1 MSRIQIQNFGAIKEQ
16 DTWVEIKKVTFFIGN
31 QGSGKSTV
39 AKLISIF
46 SWIEKTL
53 VKKSYNPEWF
63 EKNKLFRDFF
73 LRYHRLENYLKENTL
88 IYYEGEAFI
97 IDYEHGQLSF
107 KEKEDIQYLLP
118 QIMYVPSERNFISYM
133 KSIKELKIAS
143 LALNDFLEEYT
154 YAKEALEEIELPIN
168 NTSLAYD
175 KNKDTLYIKGED
187 YRVLLSES
195 SSGFQ
200 SLAPL
205 YLVSSYLANRVK
217 NRATPMSIE
226 ESKIFQEQ
234 VKEIYTNP
242 LLSEEQRRIAINAL
256 SFKFNKT
263 SFINIVEEPEQN
275 LFPTSQRDMLYSLLE
290 INNRSKGNKLIITT
304 HSPYLLNYMS
314 VVIKAGKLKQEVTDQ
329 RQDEI
334 NAIVPISSATE
345 GDDLA
350 IYELNEK
357 SGSIQLLGNYNGIP
371 SDDNL
376 LNLQIDETNNLFADL
391 LDLQQ
396 QWQ

>member
-88 IYYEGEAFI
+88 IHYEGEAFI

>member
-1 MSRIQIQNFGAIKEQ
+1 
-16 DTWVEIKKVTFFIGN
+16 
-31 QGSGKSTV
+31 
-39 AKLISIF
+39 
-46 SWIEKTL
+46 
-53 VKKSYNPEWF
+53 
-63 EKNKLFRDFF
+63 
-73 LRYHRLENYLKENTL
+73 
-88 IYYEGEAFI
+88 
-97 IDYEHGQLSF
+97 
-107 KEKEDIQYLLP
+107 
-118 QIMYVPSERNFISYM
+118 
-133 KSIKELKIAS
+133 
-143 LALNDFLEEYT
+143 
-154 YAKEALEEIELPIN
+154 LEEIELPIN

>member
-256 SFKFNKT
+256 SFKFNKI

>member
-88 IYYEGEAFI
+88 IHYEGEAFI

-391 LDLQQ
+391 LDLQE

>member
-1 MSRIQIQNFGAIKEQ
+1 
-16 DTWVEIKKVTFFIGN
+16 
-31 QGSGKSTV
+31 
-39 AKLISIF
+39 
-46 SWIEKTL
+46 
-53 VKKSYNPEWF
+53 
-63 EKNKLFRDFF
+63 
-73 LRYHRLENYLKENTL
+73 
-88 IYYEGEAFI
+88 
-97 IDYEHGQLSF
+97 
-107 KEKEDIQYLLP
+107 
-118 QIMYVPSERNFISYM
+118 
-133 KSIKELKIAS
+133 
-143 LALNDFLEEYT
+143 
-154 YAKEALEEIELPIN
+154 
-168 NTSLAYD
+168 
-175 KNKDTLYIKGED
+175 
-187 YRVLLSES
+187 
-195 SSGFQ
+195 
-200 SLAPL
+200 
-205 YLVSSYLANRVK
+205 
-217 NRATPMSIE
+217 MSIE

-391 LDLQQ
+391 LDLQE